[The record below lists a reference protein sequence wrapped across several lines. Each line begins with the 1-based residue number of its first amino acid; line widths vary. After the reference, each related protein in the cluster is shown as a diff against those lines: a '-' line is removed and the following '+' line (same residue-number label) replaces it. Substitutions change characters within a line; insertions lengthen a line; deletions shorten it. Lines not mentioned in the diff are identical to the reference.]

1 MDSHWRTVG
10 EPLERSTMRQK
21 SKSVLEFDK
30 IIEIVAQFA
39 ETKKGKEEVR
49 KLDVSSNTGGVKFKQ
64 EQTAQALSII
74 IEKGSPP
81 LGGISDIREYVKRG
95 AVGGIISLRGLMN
108 CADTLR
114 AARLLKNYVLLNNND
129 RTYELLEK
137 LCEDIYTNKDIE
149 DKIFSV
155 IISEEEIADDA
166 SSELKKIRREIQIK
180 NNSIKNKIN
189 SIVSSSSMQK
199 YLQEAI
205 VTMRNDRYVIPVRKE
220 YRSMVRGIIHDQS
233 STGST
238 LFIEPMAVVEMTNEI
253 ANLKIEEKKEI
264 ERILLE
270 LSIMIGD
277 ISEEM
282 LNNQEILKDLD
293 FIFAK
298 GKYAISINGVEP
310 KVNDRGYIRIKK
322 GRHPLIDP
330 QVVVPIDAVL
340 GDEYTT
346 LIITGPNTGGKTVSL
361 KTLGLFT
368 LMGMAG
374 LHLPAEYGTE
384 ISVFSSVYA
393 DIGDEQSI
401 EQSLSTFSSH
411 MTNIVK
417 ILKEVDEKSFVLFD
431 ELGAGTDPTEGAALA
446 IAILDT
452 LHERKIVTAAT
463 THYSELKLYALTTEG
478 VINGSVEFNVETLSP
493 TYKLLIGV
501 PGKSNAFEISKKL
514 GLNPDII
521 QKAKQNIE
529 TDKIEFEDALKQI
542 EENRIYIE
550 EKKQEID
557 RLDLESKKKHSD
569 FLSKE
574 RKSLEKSE
582 KLIDEANYEARKIVE
597 NVKREAA
604 EIIKELRKLN
614 LEMNKDKNRRANELR
629 QLLNDK
635 TKELTENIYSD
646 IIEEEDTYDT
656 TSPLK
661 TGDAV
666 TVKSLNQKGFIIS
679 DVDDSQTVMVQI
691 GLIKTKVK
699 KSDLIKIKSEEEVK
713 QKSNTS
719 RMVKLKT
726 SSINP
731 IIDLRGYNLDEALLE
746 LDKYLDD
753 AFMSNLNEVQVIH
766 GKGMG
771 ILREGVTQ
779 FLKKHKHVK
788 ESRLGTFN
796 EGGDGVTIVKFK

>member
-1 MDSHWRTVG
+1 
-10 EPLERSTMRQK
+10 MRQK
-21 SKSVLEFDK
+21 SKLVLEFDK
-30 IIEIVAQFA
+30 IIEKVAGFA
-39 ETKKGKEEVR
+39 ETNKGKEEVYR
-49 KLDVSSNTGGVKFKQ
+49 IDTSDNPEGVRFKQ
-64 EQTAQALSII
+64 KQTAQALSII

-81 LGGISDIREYVKRG
+81 MGGIYDIKEYVKRG
-95 AVGGIISLRGLMN
+95 AVGGIISLRGLLN

-114 AARLLKNYVLLNNND
+114 AARLLKNYVLLNNDD
-129 RTYELLEK
+129 RDYELLEE
-137 LCEDIYTNKDIE
+137 LCENIYTNKDIE
-149 DKIFSV
+149 ERIYSV
-155 IISEEEIADDA
+155 IISEEEISDDA
-166 SSELKKIRREIQIK
+166 SSELKRIRREIQIK

-189 SIVSSSSMQK
+189 SLVSSTSMQK

-220 YRSMVRGIIHDQS
+220 YRSMVKGIIHDQS
-233 STGST
+233 ATGST
-238 LFIEPMAVVEMTNEI
+238 LFIEPMAVVEMTNDI

-270 LSIMIGD
+270 LSMMIGD

-282 LNNQEILKDLD
+282 LSNQEVLKELD

-298 GKYAISINGVEP
+298 GKYAISINGIEP
-310 KVNDRGYIRIKK
+310 KINNRGYIRIKK
-322 GRHPLIDP
+322 GRHPLIAP
-330 QVVVPIDAVL
+330 EVVVPIDAVL

-384 ISVFSSVYA
+384 ISVFSAVYA

-417 ILKEVDEKSFVLFD
+417 IMKEVDEKSFVLFD

-452 LHERKIVTAAT
+452 LHERKILTAAT
-463 THYSELKLYALTTEG
+463 THYSELKLYALTRER
-478 VINGSVEFNVETLSP
+478 VINGSVEFDLETLSP
-493 TYKLLIGV
+493 TYKLLTGV
-501 PGKSNAFEISKKL
+501 PGKSNAFEISRKL
-514 GLNPDII
+514 GLQQEII
-521 QKAKQNIE
+521 EKAKQNIE
-529 TDKIEFEDALKQI
+529 IDKIEFEDALKQI

-550 EKKQEID
+550 EKKEEID
-557 RLDLESKKKHSD
+557 RLESESKKKHSD

-582 KLIDEANYEARKIVE
+582 KLVDDANYEARKIVE
-597 NVKREAA
+597 NAKKEAS
-604 EIIKELRKLN
+604 EIIKELRKLK
-614 LEMNKDKNRRANELR
+614 LEMDKDKNRRVNKLR
-629 QLLNDK
+629 QSLSDM
-635 TKELTENIYSD
+635 TKELSENIYTD
-646 IIEEEDTYDT
+646 QIEEDANDTDT
-656 TSPLK
+656 PLK
-661 TGDAV
+661 AGDAV
-666 TVKSLNQKGFIIS
+666 MVRTINQKGFIIS

-699 KSDLIKIKSEEEVK
+699 KADLIKIKSDDEVK
-713 QKSNTS
+713 QKTGTS
-719 RMVKLKT
+719 GIVKLKT
-726 SSINP
+726 SSINST
-731 IIDLRGYNLDEALLE
+731 IDLRGYNLDEALLE

-766 GKGMG
+766 GKGTG
-771 ILREGVTQ
+771 VLREGVTQ
-779 FLKKHKHVK
+779 FLRKHKQVK
-788 ESRLGTFN
+788 QSRLGTFN

>member
-1 MDSHWRTVG
+1 
-10 EPLERSTMRQK
+10 MRQK

-30 IIEIVAQFA
+30 IIEKVAEFA
-39 ETKKGKEEVR
+39 ETKNGKEEVY
-49 KLDVSSNTGGVKFKQ
+49 KLDASQNREGVEFKQ
-64 EQTAQALSII
+64 NQTAQALSII

-81 LGGISDIREYVKRG
+81 LGGISDIKEYVKRG
-95 AVGGIISLRGLMN
+95 AVGGLISLRGLIN

-129 RTYELLEK
+129 RTYDLLEN
-137 LCEDIYTNKDIE
+137 LCENIYTNKDIE
-149 DKIFSV
+149 DKINSV

-166 SSELKKIRREIQIK
+166 SPDLKKIRREIQIK

-238 LFIEPMAVVEMTNEI
+238 LFIEPMAIVEMTNEI

-270 LSIMIGD
+270 LSMMIGS

-330 QVVVPIDAVL
+330 QLVVPIDAVL

-452 LHERKIVTAAT
+452 LHERKILTAAT

-478 VINGSVEFNVETLSP
+478 VINGSVEFNIETLSP

-514 GLNPDII
+514 GLNFGII

-557 RLDLESKKKHSD
+557 RLDVESKKKHSD

-597 NVKREAA
+597 NAKREAA
-604 EIIKELRKLN
+604 EIIRELRKLN
-614 LEMNKDKNRRANELR
+614 LEMDKDKNRRVNELR
-629 QLLNDK
+629 QSLNDK
-635 TKELTENIYSD
+635 TKELAENIYSD

-656 TSPLK
+656 SSPLK

-666 TVKSLNQKGFIIS
+666 TVKSLNQKGYIIS
-679 DVDDSQTVMVQI
+679 DVDDSPTVMVQI

-699 KSDLIKIKSEEEVK
+699 KSDLIKIKSDEEVK
-713 QKSNTS
+713 QKTNTS

-731 IIDLRGYNLDEALLE
+731 AIDLRGYSLDEALLE

-753 AFMSNLNEVQVIH
+753 AFMSNLNEIQVIH

-788 ESRLGTFN
+788 ESRLGSFN

>member
-1 MDSHWRTVG
+1 MK
-10 EPLERSTMRQK
+10 QK
-21 SKSVLEFDK
+21 SKHVLEFDK
-30 IIEIVAQFA
+30 IIEKVAGFA
-39 ETKKGKEEVR
+39 ETNMGKEEVY
-49 KLDVSSNTGGVKFKQ
+49 KLDTSSNFEGVKFKQ
-64 EQTAQALSII
+64 KQTAQALSII

-81 LGGISDIREYVKRG
+81 LGGISDIKEYVKRG
-95 AVGGIISLRGLMN
+95 AVGGIISLRGLLN

-114 AARLLKNYVLLNNND
+114 AARLLKNYVLLNNED
-129 RTYELLEK
+129 RDYELLEE
-137 LCEDIYTNKDIE
+137 LCENIHTNKDIE
-149 DKIFSV
+149 ERIYSV

-166 SSELKKIRREIQIK
+166 SSELKRIRREIQIK

-220 YRSMVRGIIHDQS
+220 YRSMVKGIIHDQS
-233 STGST
+233 ATGST
-238 LFIEPMAVVEMTNEI
+238 LFIEPMAVVEMTNDI

-270 LSIMIGD
+270 LSMMVGD
-277 ISEEM
+277 TSEEM
-282 LNNQEILKDLD
+282 LNNQEILKELD

-298 GKYAISINGVEP
+298 GKYAISINGIEP

-330 QVVVPIDAVL
+330 ELVVPIDAVL

-384 ISVFSSVYA
+384 ISVFSAVYA

-417 ILKEVDEKSFVLFD
+417 IMKEVDERSFVLFD

-452 LHERKIVTAAT
+452 LHERKILTAAT

-478 VINGSVEFNVETLSP
+478 VINGSVEFDVETLSP

-501 PGKSNAFEISKKL
+501 PGKSNAFEISRKL
-514 GLNPDII
+514 GLQQETIE
-521 QKAKQNIE
+521 KAKQNIE

-550 EKKQEID
+550 EKKQEIN
-557 RLDLESKKKHSD
+557 RLESESRKKHSD

-574 RKSLEKSE
+574 RSSLEKSE

-597 NVKREAA
+597 NAKKEAS

-614 LEMNKDKNRRANELR
+614 LEMDKDKNRRVNELR
-629 QLLNDK
+629 QSLSDK
-635 TKELTENIYSD
+635 TKELSENIYTD
-646 IIEEEDTYDT
+646 QIEEEDTYDT
-656 TSPLK
+656 ESPLK
-661 TGDAV
+661 TGD
-666 TVKSLNQKGFIIS
+666 TVIVRSLNQKGAIIS

-699 KSDLIKIKSEEEVK
+699 KSDLVKIKSDEEVK
-713 QKSNTS
+713 QKNSTS
-719 RMVKLKT
+719 RMVKLRT
-726 SSINP
+726 SSISP
-731 IIDLRGYNLDEALLE
+731 KIDLRGYNLDEALLE

-766 GKGMG
+766 GKGTG
-771 ILREGVTQ
+771 VLREGVTQ
-779 FLKKHKHVK
+779 FLKSHKHVK

>member
-1 MDSHWRTVG
+1 MTNRKG
-10 EPLERSTMRQK
+10 KTMKEK

-30 IIEIVAQFA
+30 IIEKVAGFA
-39 ETKKGKEEVR
+39 ETKMGKEEVY
-49 KLDVSSNTGGVKFKQ
+49 KLDTSHNLEGVKFKQ

-81 LGGISDIREYVKRG
+81 LGGISDIKEYVKRG
-95 AVGGIISLRGLMN
+95 AVGGIISLRGLLN

-114 AARLLKNYVLLNNND
+114 AARLLKNYVLLNNDD
-129 RTYELLEK
+129 RNYDLLED
-137 LCEDIYTNKDIE
+137 LCNSIYVNKDIE
-149 DKIFSV
+149 ERIYSV

-166 SSELKKIRREIQIK
+166 SPELKRIRREIQIK

-205 VTMRNDRYVIPVRKE
+205 VTMRNDRYVIPVKKE
-220 YRSMVRGIIHDQS
+220 YRSMVKGIIHDQS
-233 STGST
+233 ATGST
-238 LFIEPMAVVEMTNEI
+238 LFIEPMALVEMTNDI

-270 LSIMIGD
+270 LSMMIGD

-282 LNNQEILKDLD
+282 LNNQEILKELD

-298 GKYAISINGVEP
+298 GKYAISINGIEP
-310 KVNDRGYIRIKK
+310 KINDRGYIRIKK
-322 GRHPLIDP
+322 GRHPLISP
-330 QVVVPIDAVL
+330 ELVVPIDAVL

-384 ISVFSSVYA
+384 ISVFSAVYA

-452 LHERKIVTAAT
+452 LHERKILTAAT

-478 VINGSVEFNVETLSP
+478 VINGSVEFDVETLSP
-493 TYKLLIGV
+493 TYKLLIGI
-501 PGKSNAFEISKKL
+501 PGKSNAFEISRKL
-514 GLNPDII
+514 GLQQEII
-521 QKAKQNIE
+521 DKAKKNIE
-529 TDKIEFEDALKQI
+529 TEKIEFEDALKQI

-557 RLDLESKKKHSD
+557 RLESESKKKHSD
-569 FLSKE
+569 FLMKE

-582 KLIDEANYEARKIVE
+582 KIIDEANYEARKIVE
-597 NVKREAA
+597 NAKREAA

-614 LEMNKDKNRRANELR
+614 LEMDKDKNRRVNELR
-629 QLLNDK
+629 QALNEK

-646 IIEEEDTYDT
+646 IIEEEDTIDT
-656 TSPLK
+656 DTPLK
-661 TGDAV
+661 IGDSV
-666 TVKSLNQKGFIIS
+666 TVRNLNQKGFIIS

-699 KSDLIKIKSEEEVK
+699 KSDLIKIKSDEEVK
-713 QKSNTS
+713 QKTNAS
-719 RMVKLKT
+719 RKVRLRT

-731 IIDLRGYNLDEALLE
+731 TIDIRGYNLDDALLE

-766 GKGMG
+766 GKGTG
-771 ILREGVTQ
+771 VLREGVRQ
-779 FLKKHKHVK
+779 FLKNHKHVK

>member
-1 MDSHWRTVG
+1 MK
-10 EPLERSTMRQK
+10 QK
-21 SKSVLEFDK
+21 SKQVLEFDK
-30 IIEIVAQFA
+30 IIEKVAGFA
-39 ETKKGKEEVR
+39 ETNMGKEEVY
-49 KLDVSSNTGGVKFKQ
+49 KLGTSSNSEGVKFKQ
-64 EQTAQALSII
+64 KQTAQALSII

-81 LGGISDIREYVKRG
+81 LGGISDIKEYVKRG
-95 AVGGIISLRGLMN
+95 AVGGIISLRGLLN

-114 AARLLKNYVLLNNND
+114 AARLLKNYVLLNNED
-129 RTYELLEK
+129 RDYELLEE
-137 LCEDIYTNKDIE
+137 LCENIHTNKDIE
-149 DKIFSV
+149 ERIYSV

-166 SSELKKIRREIQIK
+166 SSELKRIRREIQIK

-220 YRSMVRGIIHDQS
+220 YRSMVKGIIHDQS
-233 STGST
+233 ATGST
-238 LFIEPMAVVEMTNEI
+238 LFIEPMAVVEMTNDI

-270 LSIMIGD
+270 LSMMVGD
-277 ISEEM
+277 TSEEM
-282 LNNQEILKDLD
+282 LNNQEILKELD

-298 GKYAISINGVEP
+298 GKYAISINGIEP

-330 QVVVPIDAVL
+330 ELVVPIDAVL

-384 ISVFSSVYA
+384 ISVFSAVYA

-417 ILKEVDEKSFVLFD
+417 IMKEVDERSFVLFD

-452 LHERKIVTAAT
+452 LHERKILTAAT

-478 VINGSVEFNVETLSP
+478 VINGSVEFDVETLSP

-501 PGKSNAFEISKKL
+501 PGKSNAFEISRKL
-514 GLNPDII
+514 GLQQETIE
-521 QKAKQNIE
+521 KAKQNIE

-550 EKKQEID
+550 EKKQEIN
-557 RLDLESKKKHSD
+557 RLESESRKKHSD

-574 RKSLEKSE
+574 RSSLEKSE

-597 NVKREAA
+597 NAKKEAS

-614 LEMNKDKNRRANELR
+614 LEMDKDKNRRVNELR
-629 QLLNDK
+629 QSLSDK
-635 TKELTENIYSD
+635 TKELSENIYTD
-646 IIEEEDTYDT
+646 QIEEEDTYDT
-656 TSPLK
+656 ESPLK
-661 TGDAV
+661 TGD
-666 TVKSLNQKGFIIS
+666 TVIVRSLNQKGAIIS

-699 KSDLIKIKSEEEVK
+699 KSDLVKIKSDEEVK
-713 QKSNTS
+713 QKNSTS
-719 RMVKLKT
+719 RMVKLRT
-726 SSINP
+726 SSISP
-731 IIDLRGYNLDEALLE
+731 KIDLRGYNLDEALLE

-766 GKGMG
+766 GKGTG
-771 ILREGVTQ
+771 VLREGVTQ
-779 FLKKHKHVK
+779 FLKSHKHVK

>member
-1 MDSHWRTVG
+1 MKK
-10 EPLERSTMRQK
+10 K

-30 IIEIVAQFA
+30 IIERLSEFA
-39 ETKKGKEEVR
+39 ETKNGKKEV
-49 KLDVSSNTGGVKFKQ
+49 KNLDVSSDIEGVKFKQ
-64 EQTAQALSII
+64 KQTAEALSII
-74 IEKGSPP
+74 IEKGNPP
-81 LGGISDIREYVKRG
+81 MGGITEIKEYVKRG
-95 AVGGIISLRGLMN
+95 SVGGMISLRGLLN

-114 AARLLKNYVLLNNND
+114 AARLVKNYVFLNNKEEANF
-129 RTYELLEK
+129 EILEK
-137 LCEDIYTNKDIE
+137 LCEAIYANKDIE
-149 DKIFSV
+149 DKIYSV
-155 IISEEEIADDA
+155 VVSEEDIADDA
-166 SSELKKIRREIQIK
+166 SPELKRIRREIQVK
-180 NNSIKNKIN
+180 QNSIKNKIN
-189 SIVSSSSMQK
+189 QIVSSSTIQK
-199 YLQEAI
+199 YLQENI

-220 YRSMVRGIIHDQS
+220 YRSMVKGIIHDQS

-238 LFIEPMAVVEMTNEI
+238 LFIEPMAIVEMTNEI
-253 ANLKIEEKKEI
+253 TDLKVQEKKEI

-270 LSIMIGD
+270 LSGMIGE
-277 ISEEM
+277 ISSEM
-282 LNNQEILKDLD
+282 ISNQEILTELD

-298 GKYAISINGVEP
+298 GKFAISINGIEP
-310 KVNDRGYIRIKK
+310 EVNDRGYIRIKK

-330 QVVVPIDAVL
+330 NVVVPIDAYL
-340 GDEYTT
+340 GDEFKT

-384 ISVFSSVYA
+384 ISVFSAVYA

-417 ILKEVDEKSFVLFD
+417 IMKEVDEKAFVLFD

-446 IAILDT
+446 ISILDT
-452 LHERKIVTAAT
+452 LHERNIITAAT

-514 GLNPDII
+514 GLSQEII
-521 QKAKQNIE
+521 DKAKRTIE
-529 TDKIEFEDALKQI
+529 TDKVEFEDALKEI

-550 EKKQEID
+550 DKKREID
-557 RLDLESKKKHSD
+557 RLNEESQKKHST
-569 FLSKE
+569 FLAKE

-582 KLIDEANYEARKIVE
+582 KLVNEANYEARKIIE
-597 NVKREAA
+597 NAKKEAA

-614 LEMNKDKNRRANELR
+614 VDLDKDKVRRVNELR
-629 QLLNDK
+629 QSLNDK
-635 TKELTENIYSD
+635 TKELSENQYTDQIYN
-646 IIEEEDTYDT
+646 EDTYDEDAT
-656 TSPLK
+656 LSN
-661 TGDAV
+661 GDAV
-666 TVKSLNQKGFIIS
+666 LVRSVNQKGHIIS
-679 DVDDSQTVMVQI
+679 DVDNSQNVMVQI
-691 GLIKTKVK
+691 GLLKMKVK
-699 KSDLIKIKSEEEVK
+699 KSDLIKIKSDEEQK

-719 RMVKLKT
+719 RMIKLKT

-731 IIDLRGYNLDEALLE
+731 VIDLRGYNLDEALFE

-766 GKGMG
+766 GKGTG
-771 ILREGVTQ
+771 VLREGVTQ
-779 FLKKHKHVK
+779 FLRKHKHVK

-796 EGGDGVTIVKFK
+796 EGGDGVTVITFK

>member
-1 MDSHWRTVG
+1 MN
-10 EPLERSTMRQK
+10 QK
-21 SKSVLEFDK
+21 SKSVLEYNK
-30 IIEIVAQFA
+30 IIEKLAEFAQ
-39 ETKKGKEEVR
+39 TNMGKSEVY
-49 KLDVSSNTGGVKFKQ
+49 KLDTSSDLAGVKFKQ
-64 EQTAQALSII
+64 LQTAQALSII

-81 LGGISDIREYVKRG
+81 LGGISDIKEYVKRG
-95 AVGGIISLRGLMN
+95 AVGGIISLRGLIN

-129 RTYELLEK
+129 RIYNLLEE
-137 LCEDIYTNKDIE
+137 LCQNIYNNKDIE
-149 DKIFSV
+149 DKVYDV

-166 SSELKKIRREIQIK
+166 SPELKRIRRDIQIK
-180 NNSIKNKIN
+180 NNAIKNKIN
-189 SIVSSSSMQK
+189 SLVSSPSMQK

-220 YRSMVRGIIHDQS
+220 YRSMVKGIIHDQS

-238 LFIEPMAVVEMTNEI
+238 LFIEPMALVEMTNDI
-253 ANLKIEEKKEI
+253 VNLKIEEKKEI

-270 LSIMIGD
+270 LSMMVGD
-277 ISEEM
+277 VSEEM
-282 LNNQEILKDLD
+282 LNNQDILKELD

-298 GKYAISINGVEP
+298 GKYAISINAIEP

-330 QVVVPIDAVL
+330 NLVVPIDL
-340 GDEYTT
+340 SFGDEFRT

-361 KTLGLFT
+361 KTLGLFS

-384 ISVFSSVYA
+384 ISVFSAVYA

-417 ILKEVDEKSFVLFD
+417 IMKELDDKSFVLFD

-452 LHERKIVTAAT
+452 LREKKILTAAT
-463 THYSELKLYALTTEG
+463 THYSELKLYALTKEG
-478 VINGSVEFNVETLSP
+478 AINGSVEFDVETLSP

-514 GLNPDII
+514 GLQEEII
-521 QKAKQNIE
+521 NKAKQNIE
-529 TDKIEFEDALKQI
+529 TEKIEFEDALKQI
-542 EENRIYIE
+542 EENRIYME
-550 EKKQEID
+550 EKRQEID
-557 RLDLESKKKHSD
+557 RLDSESKKKHSD

-582 KLIDEANYEARKIVE
+582 KLVDEANYEARKIVE
-597 NVKREAA
+597 NAKREAA

-614 LEMNKDKNRRANELR
+614 LEMDKNQNRRVNELR
-629 QLLNDK
+629 QSLNEK
-635 TKELTENIYSD
+635 TKELSENIYSD
-646 IIEEEDTYDT
+646 IIEEEDTYDKE
-656 TSPLK
+656 SPLK

-679 DVDDSQTVMVQI
+679 EVDDSQTVMVQI

-699 KSDLIKIKSEEEVK
+699 KSDLIKIKSDEEVK
-713 QKSNTS
+713 QKNNTH

-726 SSINP
+726 SSINST
-731 IIDLRGYNLDEALLE
+731 IDLRGYNLDEALLE

-766 GKGMG
+766 GKGTG
-771 ILREGVTQ
+771 VLREGVTQ

-796 EGGDGVTIVKFK
+796 EGGDGVTIVKF

>member
-1 MDSHWRTVG
+1 
-10 EPLERSTMRQK
+10 MRQK
-21 SKSVLEFDK
+21 SKLVLEYDK
-30 IIEIVAQFA
+30 IIEKVAGFA
-39 ETKKGKEEVR
+39 ETNMGKEEVY
-49 KLDVSSNTGGVKFKQ
+49 KLDTSSNSEGVKFKQ
-64 EQTAQALSII
+64 KQTAQALSII

-81 LGGISDIREYVKRG
+81 LGGISDIKEYVKRG
-95 AVGGIISLRGLMN
+95 AVGGIISLRGLIN

-114 AARLLKNYVLLNNND
+114 AARLLKNYILVNNEGRD
-129 RTYELLEK
+129 YDLLEG
-137 LCEDIYTNKDIE
+137 LCENIYSNKDIE
-149 DKIFSV
+149 ERIYFV
-155 IISEEEIADDA
+155 IIGEEEIADDA
-166 SSELKKIRREIQIK
+166 SSELKRIRREIQIK

-220 YRSMVRGIIHDQS
+220 YRSMVKGIIHDQS
-233 STGST
+233 ATGST
-238 LFIEPMAVVEMTNEI
+238 LFIEPMAVVEMTNDI
-253 ANLKIEEKKEI
+253 SNLKIEEKKEI

-270 LSIMIGD
+270 LSMMVGD

-282 LNNQEILKDLD
+282 LNNQEILKELD

-298 GKYAISINGVEP
+298 GKYAISINGIEP

-322 GRHPLIDP
+322 GRHPLIAP
-330 QVVVPIDAVL
+330 EIVVPIDAVL

-384 ISVFSSVYA
+384 ISVFSAVYA

-417 ILKEVDEKSFVLFD
+417 IMKEVDERSFVLFD

-452 LHERKIVTAAT
+452 LHERNILTAAT

-501 PGKSNAFEISKKL
+501 PGKSNAFEISRKL
-514 GLNPDII
+514 GLQQSII
-521 QKAKQNIE
+521 EKAKQNIE

-557 RLDLESKKKHSD
+557 RLDLESRKKHSD

-597 NVKREAA
+597 NAKREAS
-604 EIIKELRKLN
+604 EVVKELRKLN
-614 LEMNKDKNRRANELR
+614 LEMDKDKNRRVNELR
-629 QLLNDK
+629 QSLSDK
-635 TKELTENIYSD
+635 TKELSENVYSD
-646 IIEEEDTYDT
+646 IIVEEDTYDKD
-656 TSPLK
+656 SPLK

-666 TVKSLNQKGFIIS
+666 TVRSLNQKGFIIS
-679 DVDDSQTVMVQI
+679 DVDNSQTVMVQI

-699 KSDLIKIKSEEEVK
+699 KSDLVKIKSNEEVK
-713 QKSNTS
+713 QKTNIT
-719 RMVKLKT
+719 RMVKLRT

-731 IIDLRGYNLDEALLE
+731 TIDIRGYNLDEALLE

-753 AFMSNLNEVQVIH
+753 AFMSNLNEIQVIH
-766 GKGMG
+766 GKGTG
-771 ILREGVTQ
+771 VLREGVTQ
-779 FLKKHKHVK
+779 FLKTHKHVK
-788 ESRLGTFN
+788 ESRLGTFK
-796 EGGDGVTIVKFK
+796 EGGDGVTIVKFTQ

>member
-1 MDSHWRTVG
+1 
-10 EPLERSTMRQK
+10 MRQK

-30 IIEIVAQFA
+30 IIEKVAGFA
-39 ETKKGKEEVR
+39 ETEKGKEEVY
-49 KLDVSSNTGGVKFKQ
+49 KLDISHDPEGVRFKQ
-64 EQTAQALSII
+64 KQTAQALSII

-81 LGGISDIREYVKRG
+81 LGGISDIKEYVKRG
-95 AVGGIISLRGLMN
+95 AIGGIISLRGLLN

-114 AARLLKNYVLLNNND
+114 AARLLKNYVLLNNDD
-129 RTYELLEK
+129 RNYDLLES
-137 LCEDIYTNKDIE
+137 LCQDIYANKDIE
-149 DKIFSV
+149 ERIYSV

-166 SSELKKIRREIQIK
+166 SLELKRIRREIQIK

-189 SIVSSSSMQK
+189 SIVSSPSMQK

-220 YRSMVRGIIHDQS
+220 YRSMVKGIIHDQS
-233 STGST
+233 ATGST
-238 LFIEPMAVVEMTNEI
+238 LFIEPLALVEMTNDI

-270 LSIMIGD
+270 LSMMIGD

-282 LNNQEILKDLD
+282 LSNQEILIELD

-298 GKYAISINGVEP
+298 GKYAISINGIEP
-310 KVNDRGYIRIKK
+310 KINDRGYIRIKK
-322 GRHPLIDP
+322 GRHPLIAP
-330 QVVVPIDAVL
+330 ELVVPIDAVL

-384 ISVFSSVYA
+384 ISVFNAVYA

-417 ILKEVDEKSFVLFD
+417 IMKEVDEKSFVLFD

-452 LHERKIVTAAT
+452 LHERKILTAAT

-478 VINGSVEFNVETLSP
+478 VINGSVEFDVETLSP

-501 PGKSNAFEISKKL
+501 PGKSNAFEISRKL
-514 GLNPDII
+514 GLQQEII
-521 QKAKQNIE
+521 DKAKQNIE
-529 TDKIEFEDALKQI
+529 TDKIEFEDALKKI

-557 RLDLESKKKHSD
+557 RIESESKKKHRD
-569 FLSKE
+569 FLTKE

-582 KLIDEANYEARKIVE
+582 KLIDEANYEARKIIE
-597 NVKREAA
+597 NAKREAS
-604 EIIKELRKLN
+604 EIIRELRKLN
-614 LEMNKDKNRRANELR
+614 LEMDKDKNRRVNELR
-629 QLLNDK
+629 QLLNEK
-635 TKELTENIYSD
+635 TKEFSENIYTD
-646 IIEEEDTYDT
+646 QITEEDTYETD
-656 TSPLK
+656 SNLE

-666 TVKSLNQKGFIIS
+666 FVRRINQKGFIIS
-679 DVDDSQTVMVQI
+679 EVDDSQTVMVQI
-691 GLIKTKVK
+691 GLVKTKVK
-699 KSDLIKIKSEEEVK
+699 KSDLRKIKSDEEIK
-713 QKSNTS
+713 QKNNTN

-731 IIDLRGYNLDEALLE
+731 TLDLRGYNLDEALLE

-766 GKGMG
+766 GKGTG
-771 ILREGVTQ
+771 VLREGVTQ

-796 EGGDGVTIVKFK
+796 EGGDGVTIVKLK

>member
-1 MDSHWRTVG
+1 MKK
-10 EPLERSTMRQK
+10 K
-21 SKSVLEFDK
+21 SKSVLEFNK
-30 IIEIVAQFA
+30 IIEKVANFA
-39 ETKKGKEEVR
+39 ETKNGKEVVH
-49 KLDVSSNTGGVKFKQ
+49 KLDVSSELNGVIFKQ
-64 EQTAQALSII
+64 KQTAQALSII

-81 LGGISDIREYVKRG
+81 LGGISDIKDYVKRG
-95 AVGGIISLRGLMN
+95 AVGGIISLRGLLN

-114 AARLLKNYVLLNNND
+114 AGRLLKNYVLLNNND
-129 RTYELLEK
+129 RTYDVLES
-137 LCEDIYTNKDIE
+137 LSQDIFTNKDIE
-149 DKIFSV
+149 EKIYSV

-166 SSELKKIRREIQIK
+166 SPQLKKIRREIQVK

-205 VTMRNDRYVIPVRKE
+205 VTMRNDRYVVPVRKE

-253 ANLKIEEKKEI
+253 SNLKSEEKKEI

-270 LSIMIGD
+270 LSNMIGE

-282 LNNQEILKDLD
+282 LNNQEILKELD

-298 GKYAISINGVEP
+298 GKYAISINGIEP

-330 QVVVPIDAVL
+330 SVVVPIDAL
-340 GDEYTT
+340 FGDEYRT

-417 ILKEVDEKSFVLFD
+417 ILKEVDEKAFVLFD

-446 IAILDT
+446 IAILET
-452 LHERKIVTAAT
+452 LHDRKILTAAT
-463 THYSELKLYALTTEG
+463 THYSELKLYALTREG
-478 VINGSVEFNVETLSP
+478 VINGSVEFNIETLSP

-514 GLNPDII
+514 GLNSDII
-521 QKAKQNIE
+521 DKARKNIE
-529 TDKIEFEDALKQI
+529 TEKIEFEDALKQI
-542 EENRIYIE
+542 EDNRIYIE
-550 EKKQEID
+550 EKKIEID
-557 RLDLESKKKHSD
+557 RLEVESTKKHSD

-582 KLIDEANYEARKIVE
+582 KLVNEANYEARKIVE
-597 NVKREAA
+597 NAKKEAA
-604 EIIKELRKLN
+604 DIIKELRKLN
-614 LEMNKDKNRRANELR
+614 LEMDKDKNRRANELR
-629 QLLNDK
+629 QSLNDK
-635 TKELTENIYSD
+635 TKELSENIYTD
-646 IIEEEDTYDT
+646 QIIEEDTYDT
-656 TSPLK
+656 SSPLK
-661 TGDAV
+661 KGDAV
-666 TVKSLNQKGFIIS
+666 MVRSLNQKGYIIS
-679 DVDDSQTVMVQI
+679 DVDNSQTVMVQI

-699 KSDLIKIKSEEEVK
+699 KVDLVRIKSDEEVK
-713 QKSNTS
+713 QKTNTS

-731 IIDLRGYNLDEALLE
+731 TVDLRGQNLDEALLE

-753 AFMSNLNEVQVIH
+753 AFMSNLNEIQVIH

-779 FLKKHKHVK
+779 FLRKHKNVK
-788 ESRLGTFN
+788 ESRLGRFN

>member
-1 MDSHWRTVG
+1 MK
-10 EPLERSTMRQK
+10 QK
-21 SKSVLEFDK
+21 SKSVLEFNK
-30 IIEIVAQFA
+30 IIERLSEFA
-39 ETKKGKEEVR
+39 ETQNGKKEVR
-49 KLDVSSNTGGVKFKQ
+49 KLDVSSDLEGVRFKQ
-64 EQTAQALSII
+64 KQTAEALSII
-74 IEKGSPP
+74 IEKGTPP
-81 LGGISDIREYVKRG
+81 MGGITEIKEYVKRG
-95 AVGGIISLRGLMN
+95 SVGGIIFLRGLLN

-114 AARLLKNYVLLNNND
+114 AARLVKNYVLLNNKEDAHNEILE
-129 RTYELLEK
+129 EL
-137 LCEDIYTNKDIE
+137 CGAIYADKETE
-149 DKIFSV
+149 DKIYDV

-166 SSELKKIRREIQIK
+166 SPELKRIRREIQIK
-180 NNSIKNKIN
+180 QNSIKNKIN
-189 SIVSSSSMQK
+189 QIVGSSTMQK
-199 YLQEAI
+199 YLQENI
-205 VTMRNDRYVIPVRKE
+205 VTMRNDRYVIPVKKE

-238 LFIEPMAVVEMTNEI
+238 LFIEPMAIVEMTNEI
-253 ANLKIEEKKEI
+253 SDLKAEEKKEI

-270 LSIMIGD
+270 LSGMIGD
-277 ISEEM
+277 IASEM
-282 LNNQEILKDLD
+282 ISNQEILTELD

-298 GKYAISINGVEP
+298 GKYAISINGIEP
-310 KVNDRGYIRIKK
+310 KINDRGYIRIKK
-322 GRHPLIDP
+322 GRHPLINP
-330 QVVVPIDAVL
+330 EVVVPIDAYL
-340 GDEYTT
+340 GDEFTT

-384 ISVFSSVYA
+384 ISVFSAVYA

-417 ILKEVDEKSFVLFD
+417 IMKEVDERSFVLFD

-501 PGKSNAFEISKKL
+501 PGKSNAFEISKKI
-514 GLNPDII
+514 GLSQKII
-521 QKAKQNIE
+521 DKAKQTIE
-529 TDKIEFEDALKQI
+529 TDKVEFEDALRQI
-542 EENRIYIE
+542 EERRIYIE
-550 EKKQEID
+550 EKKREID
-557 RLDLESKKKHSD
+557 RLNEESQKKHSS
-569 FLSKE
+569 FIARE

-582 KLIDEANYEARKIVE
+582 KMVNEANYEARKIVE
-597 NVKREAA
+597 NARKEAA
-604 EIIKELRKLN
+604 EIIKELRKLSAD
-614 LEMNKDKNRRANELR
+614 MDKDKVRRVNELR
-629 QLLNDK
+629 QNLNEK
-635 TKELTENIYSD
+635 TKSLEENQYSEQIYEQD
-646 IIEEEDTYDT
+646 NYDEET
-656 TSPLK
+656 PLSN
-661 TGDAV
+661 GDAV
-666 TVKSLNQKGFIIS
+666 LIRSLNQKGHIIS
-679 DVDDSQTVMVQI
+679 DVDNSQNVMVQV
-691 GLIKTKVK
+691 GVLKMKVK
-699 KSDLIKIKSEEEVK
+699 KSDLVKVKSEEEEK
-713 QKSNTS
+713 QRTNTT
-719 RMVKLKT
+719 RMIKLKT

-731 IIDLRGYNLDEALLE
+731 VIDLRGLNLDEALLE

-771 ILREGVTQ
+771 ILREGITQ
-779 FLKKHKHVK
+779 FLRKHKHVK

-796 EGGDGVTIVKFK
+796 EGGDGVTIVTFK

>member
-1 MDSHWRTVG
+1 
-10 EPLERSTMRQK
+10 MRQK

-30 IIEIVAQFA
+30 IIEKIAQFA
-39 ETKKGKEEVR
+39 ETKIGKEEVR
-49 KLDVSSNTGGVKFKQ
+49 KLDVSTNQEGVKFMQ

-81 LGGISDIREYVKRG
+81 LGGISDIKEYVKRG
-95 AVGGIISLRGLMN
+95 AVGGIISLKGLIN

-129 RTYELLEK
+129 RTYDLLEK
-137 LCEDIYTNKDIE
+137 LCEDIYTDKNIE

-155 IISEEEIADDA
+155 IINEEEIADDA
-166 SSELKKIRREIQIK
+166 SAELKKIRREIQIK
-180 NNSIKNKIN
+180 SNSIKNKIN
-189 SIVSSSSMQK
+189 SIVSSSTMQK
-199 YLQEAI
+199 YLQESI

-238 LFIEPMAVVEMTNEI
+238 LFIEPMSVVEMTNDI

-270 LSIMIGD
+270 LSLMIGD
-277 ISEEM
+277 ISGEM
-282 LNNQEILKDLD
+282 LNNQEILKEVD

-310 KVNDRGYIRIKK
+310 RVNDRGYIRIKK

-330 QVVVPIDAVL
+330 QLVVPIDAVL

-514 GLNPDII
+514 GLNDHII

-557 RLDLESKKKHSD
+557 RLESESKKKHSD

-597 NVKREAA
+597 NAKREAA

-614 LEMNKDKNRRANELR
+614 LEMYKDKNRRANELR
-629 QLLNDK
+629 QSLNDK

-646 IIEEEDTYDT
+646 IMEEEDAYDT
-656 TSPLK
+656 ASPLK

-666 TVKSLNQKGFIIS
+666 TVKSLNQKGYIIS
-679 DVDDSQTVMVQI
+679 DMDDSPTVMVQI

>member
-1 MDSHWRTVG
+1 MTNRKG
-10 EPLERSTMRQK
+10 KTMKEK

-30 IIEIVAQFA
+30 IIEKVAGFA
-39 ETKKGKEEVR
+39 ETKMGKEEVY
-49 KLDVSSNTGGVKFKQ
+49 KLDTSYNLEGVKFKQ

-81 LGGISDIREYVKRG
+81 LGGISDIKEYVKRG
-95 AVGGIISLRGLMN
+95 AVGGIISLRGLLN

-114 AARLLKNYVLLNNND
+114 AARLLKNYVLLNNDD
-129 RTYELLEK
+129 RNYDLLED
-137 LCEDIYTNKDIE
+137 LCNSIYVNKDIE
-149 DKIFSV
+149 ERIYSV

-166 SSELKKIRREIQIK
+166 SPELKRIRREIQIK

-205 VTMRNDRYVIPVRKE
+205 VTMRNDRYVIPVKKE
-220 YRSMVRGIIHDQS
+220 YRSMVKGIIHDQS
-233 STGST
+233 ATGST
-238 LFIEPMAVVEMTNEI
+238 LFIEPMALVEMTNDI

-270 LSIMIGD
+270 LSMMIGD

-282 LNNQEILKDLD
+282 LNNQEILKELD

-298 GKYAISINGVEP
+298 GKYAISINGIEP
-310 KVNDRGYIRIKK
+310 KINDRGYIRIKK
-322 GRHPLIDP
+322 GRHPLISP
-330 QVVVPIDAVL
+330 ELVVPIDAVL

-384 ISVFSSVYA
+384 ISVFSAVYA

-452 LHERKIVTAAT
+452 LHERKILTAAT

-478 VINGSVEFNVETLSP
+478 VINGSVEFDVETLSP
-493 TYKLLIGV
+493 TYKLLIGI
-501 PGKSNAFEISKKL
+501 PGKSNAFEISRKL
-514 GLNPDII
+514 GLQQEII
-521 QKAKQNIE
+521 DKAKKNIE
-529 TDKIEFEDALKQI
+529 TEKIEFEDALKQI

-557 RLDLESKKKHSD
+557 RLESESKKKHSD
-569 FLSKE
+569 FLMKE

-582 KLIDEANYEARKIVE
+582 KIIDEANYEARKIVE
-597 NVKREAA
+597 NAKREAA

-614 LEMNKDKNRRANELR
+614 LEMDKDKNRRVNELR
-629 QLLNDK
+629 QALNEK

-646 IIEEEDTYDT
+646 IIEEEDTIDT
-656 TSPLK
+656 DTPLK
-661 TGDAV
+661 IGDSV
-666 TVKSLNQKGFIIS
+666 TVRNLNQKGFIIS

-699 KSDLIKIKSEEEVK
+699 KSDLIKIKSDEEVK
-713 QKSNTS
+713 QKTNAS
-719 RMVKLKT
+719 RKVRLRT

-731 IIDLRGYNLDEALLE
+731 TIDIRGYNLDDALLE

-766 GKGMG
+766 GKGTG
-771 ILREGVTQ
+771 VLREGVRQ
-779 FLKKHKHVK
+779 FLKNHKHVK

>member
-1 MDSHWRTVG
+1 M
-10 EPLERSTMRQK
+10 
-21 SKSVLEFDK
+21 
-30 IIEIVAQFA
+30 
-39 ETKKGKEEVR
+39 
-49 KLDVSSNTGGVKFKQ
+49 
-64 EQTAQALSII
+64 
-74 IEKGSPP
+74 
-81 LGGISDIREYVKRG
+81 
-95 AVGGIISLRGLMN
+95 
-108 CADTLR
+108 
-114 AARLLKNYVLLNNND
+114 
-129 RTYELLEK
+129 
-137 LCEDIYTNKDIE
+137 
-149 DKIFSV
+149 
-155 IISEEEIADDA
+155 
-166 SSELKKIRREIQIK
+166 
-180 NNSIKNKIN
+180 
-189 SIVSSSSMQK
+189 
-199 YLQEAI
+199 
-205 VTMRNDRYVIPVRKE
+205 
-220 YRSMVRGIIHDQS
+220 
-233 STGST
+233 
-238 LFIEPMAVVEMTNEI
+238 
-253 ANLKIEEKKEI
+253 
-264 ERILLE
+264 
-270 LSIMIGD
+270 MIGD
-277 ISEEM
+277 ISGEM

-310 KVNDRGYIRIKK
+310 RVNDRGYIRIKK

-330 QVVVPIDAVL
+330 QLVVPIDAVL

-478 VINGSVEFNVETLSP
+478 VINGSVEFNIETLSP

-514 GLNPDII
+514 GLNSDII

-550 EKKQEID
+550 EKKQEMD

-597 NVKREAA
+597 NAKREAA

-614 LEMNKDKNRRANELR
+614 LEMDKDKNRRANELR
-629 QLLNDK
+629 QSLNDK

-656 TSPLK
+656 ASPLK

-713 QKSNTS
+713 QKSSTS
-719 RMVKLKT
+719 RMVRLKT

-731 IIDLRGYNLDEALLE
+731 VIDIRGYNLDEALLE

>member
-1 MDSHWRTVG
+1 MK
-10 EPLERSTMRQK
+10 QK

-30 IIEIVAQFA
+30 IIERVAQFA
-39 ETKKGKEEVR
+39 ETKKGKEEVY
-49 KLDVSSNTGGVKFKQ
+49 KLDVSSNPEGVKFKQ

-81 LGGISDIREYVKRG
+81 MGGISDIKEYVKRG
-95 AVGGIISLRGLMN
+95 AVGGIISLRGLTN

-129 RTYELLEK
+129 RTYDLLEK

-155 IISEEEIADDA
+155 IIGEEEIADDA
-166 SSELKKIRREIQIK
+166 SPELKKIRREIQIK

-270 LSIMIGD
+270 LSMMIGD
-277 ISEEM
+277 ISGEM

-310 KVNDRGYIRIKK
+310 RVNDRGYIRIKK

-330 QVVVPIDAVL
+330 QLVVPIDAVL

-478 VINGSVEFNVETLSP
+478 VINGSVEFNIETLSP

-514 GLNPDII
+514 GLNSDII

-550 EKKQEID
+550 EKKQEMD

-597 NVKREAA
+597 NAKREAA

-614 LEMNKDKNRRANELR
+614 LEMDKDKNRRANELR
-629 QLLNDK
+629 QSLNDK

-656 TSPLK
+656 ASPLK

-713 QKSNTS
+713 QKSSTS
-719 RMVKLKT
+719 RMVRLKT

-731 IIDLRGYNLDEALLE
+731 VIDIRGYNLDEALLE

>member
-1 MDSHWRTVG
+1 
-10 EPLERSTMRQK
+10 MREK

-30 IIEIVAQFA
+30 IIERLSDFA
-39 ETKKGKEEVR
+39 ETSNGKKEVMR
-49 KLDVSSNTGGVKFKQ
+49 LQLSYDTEGVEFKQ
-64 EQTAQALSII
+64 KQTAEALSII
-74 IEKGSPP
+74 IEKGTPP
-81 LGGISDIREYVKRG
+81 LGGVADIKEYVKRG
-95 AVGGIISLRGLMN
+95 SVGGIISLKGLLS

-114 AARLLKNYVLLNNND
+114 AARLIKNYVLLNNKEE
-129 RTYELLEK
+129 RSFEILEK
-137 LCEDIYTNKDIE
+137 LCSSIYSNKETEDR
-149 DKIFSV
+149 IFAV

-166 SSELKKIRREIQIK
+166 SPELKRIRREIQIK
-180 NNSIKNKIN
+180 QNSIKNKIN
-189 SIVSSSSMQK
+189 QIVGSSAMQK
-199 YLQEAI
+199 YLQENI

-220 YRSMVRGIIHDQS
+220 YRSMVKGIIHDQS

-238 LFIEPMAVVEMTNEI
+238 LFIEPMAIVEMTNEI
-253 ANLKIEEKKEI
+253 SDLKSEEKKEI

-270 LSIMIGD
+270 LSVMIGD
-277 ISEEM
+277 IASEM
-282 LNNQEILKDLD
+282 LANQEILTELD

-298 GKYAISINGVEP
+298 GKYAISINGIEP
-310 KVNDRGYIRIKK
+310 KVNDRGYMRIKK

-330 QVVVPIDAVL
+330 EVVVPIDAYL
-340 GDEYTT
+340 GDEFTT

-384 ISVFSSVYA
+384 ISVFSAVYA

-417 ILKEVDEKSFVLFD
+417 IMEEVDEKSFVLFD

-446 IAILDT
+446 ISILET

-463 THYSELKLYALTTEG
+463 THYSELKLYALTTDG

-514 GLNPDII
+514 GLRQEII
-521 QKAKQNIE
+521 DKAKRNIE
-529 TDKIEFEDALKQI
+529 DNKVEFEDALREI
-542 EENRIYIE
+542 EDNRIYIE
-550 EKKQEID
+550 EKKREIQ
-557 RLDLESKKKHSD
+557 RLDDESRKKHSSFID
-569 FLSKE
+569 KE

-582 KLIDEANYEARKIVE
+582 KMIDEANYEARKIIE
-597 NVKREAA
+597 SAKKEAA

-614 LEMNKDKNRRANELR
+614 VDMDKDKARRINELR
-629 QLLNDK
+629 QSLNEK
-635 TKELTENIYSD
+635 TKELEGNQYTEQIYKED
-646 IIEEEDTYDT
+646 NYDEET
-656 TSPLK
+656 PLSN
-661 TGDAV
+661 GDAV
-666 TVKSLNQKGFIIS
+666 LVRSLNQKGHIIS
-679 DVDDSQTVMVQI
+679 DVDGSQNVMVQI
-691 GLIKTKVK
+691 GLLKMKVK
-699 KSDLIKIKSEEEVK
+699 KADLVKIKSEEEEK
-713 QKSNTS
+713 QRTS
-719 RMVKLKT
+719 TTRMIKLKT

-731 IIDLRGYNLDEALLE
+731 VIDLRGLNLDEAILE

-766 GKGMG
+766 GKGTG
-771 ILREGVTQ
+771 VLREGITQ
-779 FLKKHKHVK
+779 FLKRHKHVK
-788 ESRLGTFN
+788 ESRLGSFN
-796 EGGDGVTIVKFK
+796 EGGDGVTVVTFK

>member
-1 MDSHWRTVG
+1 
-10 EPLERSTMRQK
+10 MRQK
-21 SKSVLEFDK
+21 SKLVLEYDK
-30 IIEIVAQFA
+30 IIEKVAGFA
-39 ETKKGKEEVR
+39 ETNMGKEEVY
-49 KLDVSSNTGGVKFKQ
+49 KLDTSSNSEGVKFKQ
-64 EQTAQALSII
+64 KQTAQALSII

-81 LGGISDIREYVKRG
+81 LGGISDIKEYVKRG
-95 AVGGIISLRGLMN
+95 AVGGIISLRGLIN

-114 AARLLKNYVLLNNND
+114 AARLLKNYILVNNEGRD
-129 RTYELLEK
+129 YDLLEG
-137 LCEDIYTNKDIE
+137 LCENIYSNKDIE
-149 DKIFSV
+149 ERIYFV
-155 IISEEEIADDA
+155 IIGEEEIADDA
-166 SSELKKIRREIQIK
+166 SSELKRIRREIQIK

-220 YRSMVRGIIHDQS
+220 YRSMVKGIIHDQS
-233 STGST
+233 ATGST
-238 LFIEPMAVVEMTNEI
+238 LFIEPMAVVEMTNDI
-253 ANLKIEEKKEI
+253 SNLKIEEKKEI

-270 LSIMIGD
+270 LSMMVGD

-282 LNNQEILKDLD
+282 LNNQEILKELD

-298 GKYAISINGVEP
+298 GKYAISINGIEP

-330 QVVVPIDAVL
+330 EIVVPIDAVL

-384 ISVFSSVYA
+384 ISVFSAVYA

-417 ILKEVDEKSFVLFD
+417 IMEEVDERSFVLFD

-452 LHERKIVTAAT
+452 LHERNILTAAT

-501 PGKSNAFEISKKL
+501 PGKSNAFEISRKL
-514 GLNPDII
+514 GLQQSII
-521 QKAKQNIE
+521 EKAKQNIE

-557 RLDLESKKKHSD
+557 RLDLESRKKHSD

-597 NVKREAA
+597 NAKREAS
-604 EIIKELRKLN
+604 EVVKELRKLN
-614 LEMNKDKNRRANELR
+614 LEMDKDKNRRVNELR
-629 QLLNDK
+629 QSLSDK
-635 TKELTENIYSD
+635 TKELSENVYSD
-646 IIEEEDTYDT
+646 IIVEEDTYDT
-656 TSPLK
+656 DSPLK

-666 TVKSLNQKGFIIS
+666 TVRSLNQKGFIIS
-679 DVDDSQTVMVQI
+679 DVDNSQTVMVQI

-699 KSDLIKIKSEEEVK
+699 KSDLVKIKSNEEVK
-713 QKSNTS
+713 QKTNIT
-719 RMVKLKT
+719 RMVKLRT

-731 IIDLRGYNLDEALLE
+731 TIDIRGYNLDEALLE

-753 AFMSNLNEVQVIH
+753 AFMSNLNEIQVIH
-766 GKGMG
+766 GKGTG
-771 ILREGVTQ
+771 VLREGVTQ
-779 FLKKHKHVK
+779 FLKTHKHVK

-796 EGGDGVTIVKFK
+796 EGGDGVTIVKFTQ

>member
-1 MDSHWRTVG
+1 
-10 EPLERSTMRQK
+10 MRQK

-30 IIEIVAQFA
+30 IIEKVAGFA
-39 ETKKGKEEVR
+39 ETEKGKEEVY
-49 KLDVSSNTGGVKFKQ
+49 KLDISHDPKGVRFKQ
-64 EQTAQALSII
+64 KQTAQALSII

-81 LGGISDIREYVKRG
+81 LGGISDIKEYVKRG
-95 AVGGIISLRGLMN
+95 AIGGIISLRGLLN

-114 AARLLKNYVLLNNND
+114 AARLLKNYVLLNNDD
-129 RTYELLEK
+129 RNYDLLES
-137 LCEDIYTNKDIE
+137 LCQDIYANKDIE
-149 DKIFSV
+149 ERIYSV
-155 IISEEEIADDA
+155 IIGEEEIADDA
-166 SSELKKIRREIQIK
+166 SLELKRIRREIQIK

-189 SIVSSSSMQK
+189 SIVSSPSMQK

-220 YRSMVRGIIHDQS
+220 YRSMVKGIIHDQS
-233 STGST
+233 ATGST
-238 LFIEPMAVVEMTNEI
+238 LFIEPMALVEMTNDI

-270 LSIMIGD
+270 LSMMIGD

-282 LNNQEILKDLD
+282 LSNQEILIELD

-298 GKYAISINGVEP
+298 GKYAISINGIEP
-310 KVNDRGYIRIKK
+310 KINDRGYIRIKK
-322 GRHPLIDP
+322 GRHPLIAP
-330 QVVVPIDAVL
+330 ELVVPIDAVL

-384 ISVFSSVYA
+384 ISVFNAVYA

-417 ILKEVDEKSFVLFD
+417 IMKEVDEKSFVLFD

-452 LHERKIVTAAT
+452 LHEKKILTAAT

-478 VINGSVEFNVETLSP
+478 VINGSVEFDVETLSP

-501 PGKSNAFEISKKL
+501 PGKSNAFEISRKL
-514 GLNPDII
+514 GLQQEII
-521 QKAKQNIE
+521 DKAKQNIE
-529 TDKIEFEDALKQI
+529 TDKIEFEDALKKI

-557 RLDLESKKKHSD
+557 RIESESKKKHRD
-569 FLSKE
+569 FLTKE

-582 KLIDEANYEARKIVE
+582 KLIDEANYEARKIIE
-597 NVKREAA
+597 NAKREVS
-604 EIIKELRKLN
+604 EIIRELRKLN
-614 LEMNKDKNRRANELR
+614 LEMDKDKNRRVNELR
-629 QLLNDK
+629 QLLNEK
-635 TKELTENIYSD
+635 TKEFSENIYTD
-646 IIEEEDTYDT
+646 QITEEDTYETD
-656 TSPLK
+656 SDLE

-666 TVKSLNQKGFIIS
+666 FVRTIKQKGFIIS
-679 DVDDSQTVMVQI
+679 EVDDSQTVMVQI
-691 GLIKTKVK
+691 GLVKTKVK
-699 KSDLIKIKSEEEVK
+699 KSDLRKIKSDEEIK
-713 QKSNTS
+713 QKNNTN

-731 IIDLRGYNLDEALLE
+731 TLDLRGYNLDEALLE

-766 GKGMG
+766 GKGTG
-771 ILREGVTQ
+771 VLREGVTQ

-796 EGGDGVTIVKFK
+796 EGGDGVTIVKLK

>member
-1 MDSHWRTVG
+1 MK
-10 EPLERSTMRQK
+10 QK
-21 SKSVLEFDK
+21 SKHVLEFDK
-30 IIEIVAQFA
+30 IIEKVAGFA
-39 ETKKGKEEVR
+39 ETNMGKEEVY
-49 KLDVSSNTGGVKFKQ
+49 KLDTSSNFEGVKFKQ
-64 EQTAQALSII
+64 KQTAQALSII

-81 LGGISDIREYVKRG
+81 LGGISDIKEYVKRG
-95 AVGGIISLRGLMN
+95 AVGGIISLRGLLN

-114 AARLLKNYVLLNNND
+114 AARLLKNYVLLNNED
-129 RTYELLEK
+129 RDYELLEE
-137 LCEDIYTNKDIE
+137 LCENIHTNKDIE
-149 DKIFSV
+149 ERIYSV

-166 SSELKKIRREIQIK
+166 SSELKRIRREIQIK

-199 YLQEAI
+199 YLQETI

-220 YRSMVRGIIHDQS
+220 YRSMVKGIIHDQS
-233 STGST
+233 ATGST
-238 LFIEPMAVVEMTNEI
+238 LFIEPMAVVEMTNDI

-270 LSIMIGD
+270 LSMMVGD
-277 ISEEM
+277 TSEEM
-282 LNNQEILKDLD
+282 LNNQEILKELD

-298 GKYAISINGVEP
+298 GKYAISINGIEP

-330 QVVVPIDAVL
+330 ELVVPIDAVL

-384 ISVFSSVYA
+384 ISVFSAVYA

-417 ILKEVDEKSFVLFD
+417 IMKEVDERSFVLFD

-452 LHERKIVTAAT
+452 LHERKILTAAT

-478 VINGSVEFNVETLSP
+478 VINGSVEFDVETLSP

-501 PGKSNAFEISKKL
+501 PGKSNAFEISRKL
-514 GLNPDII
+514 GLQQETIE
-521 QKAKQNIE
+521 KAKQNIE

-550 EKKQEID
+550 EKKQEIN
-557 RLDLESKKKHSD
+557 RLESESRKKHSD

-574 RKSLEKSE
+574 RSSLEKSE

-597 NVKREAA
+597 NAKKEAS

-614 LEMNKDKNRRANELR
+614 LEMDKDKNRRVNELR
-629 QLLNDK
+629 QSLSDK
-635 TKELTENIYSD
+635 TKELSENIYTD
-646 IIEEEDTYDT
+646 QIEEEDTYDT
-656 TSPLK
+656 ESPLK
-661 TGDAV
+661 TGD
-666 TVKSLNQKGFIIS
+666 TVIVRSLNQKGAIIS

-699 KSDLIKIKSEEEVK
+699 KSDLVKIKSDEEVK
-713 QKSNTS
+713 QKNSTS
-719 RMVKLKT
+719 RMVKLRT
-726 SSINP
+726 SSISP
-731 IIDLRGYNLDEALLE
+731 KIDLRGYNLDEALLE

-766 GKGMG
+766 GKGTG
-771 ILREGVTQ
+771 VLREGVTQ
-779 FLKKHKHVK
+779 FLKSHKHVK

>member
-1 MDSHWRTVG
+1 
-10 EPLERSTMRQK
+10 MRQK
-21 SKSVLEFDK
+21 SKLVLEYDK
-30 IIEIVAQFA
+30 IIEKVAGFA
-39 ETKKGKEEVR
+39 ETNMGKEEVY
-49 KLDVSSNTGGVKFKQ
+49 KLDTSSNSEGVKFKQ
-64 EQTAQALSII
+64 KQTAQALSII

-81 LGGISDIREYVKRG
+81 LGGISDIKEYVKRG
-95 AVGGIISLRGLMN
+95 AVGGIISLKGLIN

-114 AARLLKNYVLLNNND
+114 AARLLKNYVLLNNDD
-129 RTYELLEK
+129 RTYDLLEA
-137 LCEDIYTNKDIE
+137 LCEGIYTDKSIE
-149 DKIFSV
+149 ERIYSV
-155 IISEEEIADDA
+155 IIGEEEIADDA
-166 SSELKKIRREIQIK
+166 SSELKRIRREIQIK

-220 YRSMVRGIIHDQS
+220 YRSMVKGIIHDQS
-233 STGST
+233 ATGST
-238 LFIEPMAVVEMTNEI
+238 LFIEPMAVVEMTNDI
-253 ANLKIEEKKEI
+253 SSLKIEEKKEI

-270 LSIMIGD
+270 LSMMVGD

-282 LNNQEILKDLD
+282 LNNQEILKELD

-298 GKYAISINGVEP
+298 GKYAISINGIEP

-330 QVVVPIDAVL
+330 EIVVPIDAVL

-384 ISVFSSVYA
+384 ISVFSAVYA

-417 ILKEVDEKSFVLFD
+417 IMEEVDERSFVLFD

-452 LHERKIVTAAT
+452 LHERNILTAAT

-501 PGKSNAFEISKKL
+501 PGKSNAFEISRKL
-514 GLNPDII
+514 GLQQSII
-521 QKAKQNIE
+521 EKAKQNIE

-557 RLDLESKKKHSD
+557 RLDLESRKKHSD

-597 NVKREAA
+597 NAKREAS
-604 EIIKELRKLN
+604 EVVKELRKLN
-614 LEMNKDKNRRANELR
+614 LEMDKDKNRRVNELR
-629 QLLNDK
+629 QSLSDK
-635 TKELTENIYSD
+635 TKELSENVYSD
-646 IIEEEDTYDT
+646 IIVEEDTYDKD
-656 TSPLK
+656 SPLK

-666 TVKSLNQKGFIIS
+666 TVRSLNQKGFIIS
-679 DVDDSQTVMVQI
+679 DVDNSQTVMVQI

-699 KSDLIKIKSEEEVK
+699 KSDLVKIKSNEEVK
-713 QKSNTS
+713 QKTNIT
-719 RMVKLKT
+719 RMVKLRT

-731 IIDLRGYNLDEALLE
+731 TIDIRGYNLDEALLE

-753 AFMSNLNEVQVIH
+753 AFMSNLNEIQVIH
-766 GKGMG
+766 GKGTG
-771 ILREGVTQ
+771 VLREGVTQ
-779 FLKKHKHVK
+779 FLKTHKHVK

-796 EGGDGVTIVKFK
+796 EGGDGVTIVKFTQ